1 MLKINAKTVL
11 IKISTLKIQEIED
24 SAVRLRSVN
33 TQLLGITNKFKDFT
47 IEKILAKDDL
57 ELALEV
63 LTGKL

>member
-24 SAVRLRSVN
+24 SAVRLRNVN
-33 TQLLGITNKFKDFT
+33 AQLLGITNKFKDLAM
-47 IEKILAKDDL
+47 EKILAKDDL